1 VTSPASDEAARFRDL
16 FAQSGV
22 PQAVVDLDGA
32 ICAVNDAICALFDRT
47 PDEMIGQQL
56 LDRVPEQGRAIDA
69 ELLAAVLSGELT
81 RAQFERRL
89 DHKDGR
95 WLDTLVSVSAVK
107 AADGRL
113 REISVCLQDISAM
126 KSAQRAAEQA
136 QARWRSLSQNASD
149 LALITDAETVLQY
162 VSPSVAAMLGEQHE
176 AAVGTPLLSLVHPAD
191 AARVSAAMH
200 RFVAEQG
207 QEIWLDF
214 RMKSDTGQWR
224 HVEQRVINLLADPDV
239 QGLVANLRDV
249 TEQHEL
255 QTNLRRASL
264 EDVLTGLP
272 NRALLMDRVQQAIE
286 REQAGGPTYSLLCV
300 DLDRLQA
307 INDSFGHAAG
317 DSVLKSAADRL
328 CALMR
333 PTDTVARYAGGDFK
347 VLLEDVSKADAEATA
362 MRLTAAL
369 NTELVYD
376 GDLAVRFSACVG
388 VAHGPAASAEAL
400 VSDAE
405 AATSRAKELGRGRMN
420 VLEDCARDRISARRA
435 LGSELAAAVAA
446 EQLVVHYQPIIDLG
460 SGRVVG
466 FEALVR
472 WPHPQRGM
480 VGPDTFLPLADALD
494 LQVTID
500 EWVLRE
506 ACRAAGAWEP
516 GPGGPISVAVNVAP
530 AHLAAPGFAD
540 SVREALLESG
550 LPAGSLVLEIT
561 ETAVV
566 TDLVVAEQVLRA
578 LGDLGVQIAI
588 DDFGTGYSSMLQLR
602 QLPFDKLKID
612 REFIRRLPQNRDDIA
627 ICASVISLASRL
639 GVRVIAEGIET
650 QEQEAALV
658 ALGCGLGQGFL
669 WSPAVPEADTAQLLE
684 QTSWIPATAI
694 ELTRPSRP
702 APDDDPDVM
711 DAVRRMH
718 ESGLSLN
725 SIAASLNRA
734 GQRTAQGRRWHAAT
748 VARLIYRAQR

>member
-1 VTSPASDEAARFRDL
+1 
-16 FAQSGV
+16 
-22 PQAVVDLDGA
+22 
-32 ICAVNDAICALFDRT
+32 
-47 PDEMIGQQL
+47 
-56 LDRVPEQGRAIDA
+56 
-69 ELLAAVLSGELT
+69 
-81 RAQFERRL
+81 
-89 DHKDGR
+89 
-95 WLDTLVSVSAVK
+95 
-107 AADGRL
+107 
-113 REISVCLQDISAM
+113 
-126 KSAQRAAEQA
+126 
-136 QARWRSLSQNASD
+136 
-149 LALITDAETVLQY
+149 
-162 VSPSVAAMLGEQHE
+162 MLGEQHE